1 MYRVDETGF
10 AHPPSRA
17 HTACHPMAAMTK
29 VKVGNVHHDATPA
42 LLRSFFEFHGQILR
56 TQ

>member
-1 MYRVDETGF
+1 MYRIDETGF